1 MQKVNMPQFEKIRTS
16 SRYSIKRSRMVL
28 IMKASGL
35 TPVQISTKLQI
46 KLTHVEDIYFLTG
59 LRDQLLW
66 KSLPCAAIRAF
77 NKY

>member
-1 MQKVNMPQFEKIRTS
+1 MQKVNMQQFEKIRIS
-16 SRYSIKRSRMVL
+16 SRYSKKRSRMVL

-35 TPVQISTKLQI
+35 TPGQISTRLQI
-46 KLTHVEDIYFLTG
+46 KQTDVEDIYFLAG